1 MRMTQE
7 EFIFNNE
14 ITDTDF
20 LIKTFFEFFPSYKNE
35 QNKIISAWNFL
46 LEKTRT
52 LTRSCGR
59 PYFLHPMRVA
69 SILAQNNLDSDSI
82 ISGMFHNILSVDN
95 VTIEEIEKKFG
106 HDVATIIQGTAK
118 ITALPISSAQ
128 GGGRKTLQQ
137 ADSIRKMLFAM
148 VGDVRVILVKLADR
162 LDRLRNLKGFDE
174 KTRRAVAFE
183 AIDIWAPLADRLGM
197 SNEKNELEDLS
208 LKYSNPDVFAQIKA
222 IVAQK
227 KNERSGYLE
236 QAVNEI
242 QLAAKNA
249 GIEISVSSRA
259 KHFYSIYQKM
269 RKRNKEASELFDLL
283 ALRVLCKSVG
293 ECYTILGL
301 VHNLWKP
308 LEGRF
313 KDYIAMPK
321 SNGYQSLHTTV
332 ICHGKPLE
340 IQIRTDEMHRVAEHG
355 VASHWLYKKGSSHDL
370 VDVKN
375 LSIFNQ
381 LRKLRDEHSTDENF
395 FNEFK
400 NELLGDEI
408 VVFTP
413 KGDVIRLP
421 LGSTAIDFAYTI
433 HSEIGEKIVGA
444 KANGKIIP
452 LGTPLANTQ
461 IIEVITNP
469 QTHPVEGWLKFAKT
483 SKARQKIR
491 AWLSANDA
499 NYETKNSS
507 AAKGGVKNATTSASA
522 NSPAQ
527 KISHKK
533 GTNPNNPPAHHSGKV
548 RVENS
553 KNFLVSLAKCC
564 NPKYPDAICGYVS
577 RARGI
582 TVHRANC
589 LTYLRIPNLEKR
601 SVKVE
606 WEKE

>member
-1 MRMTQE
+1 MTQE

-35 QNKIISAWNFL
+35 QNKILSAWNFL
-46 LEKTRT
+46 LEKTRG

-69 SILAQNNLDSDSI
+69 SILAKNNLDSDSI
-82 ISGMFHNILSVDN
+82 ISGLFHNILSVDD
-95 VTIEEIEKKFG
+95 VSIEEIEKKFG
-106 HDVATIIQGTAK
+106 RDVATIIQGTAK

-197 SNEKNELEDLS
+197 SNEKNEFEDLS

-242 QLAAKNA
+242 QAAAKNA

-381 LRKLRDEHSTDENF
+381 LRKLRDDSTDENF

-413 KGDVIRLP
+413 NGDVIRLP

-507 AAKGGVKNATTSASA
+507 AAKVGAKNAATSANA
-522 NSPAQ
+522 NSSVQ

-533 GTNPNNPPAHHSGKV
+533 GTNPNNPPVHHSGKV

>member
-1 MRMTQE
+1 MMTVTNKEEGMTQE
-7 EFIFNNE
+7 EFILNNE

-20 LIKTFFEFFPSYKNE
+20 LMESFFEFFPSYQME
-35 QNKIISAWNFL
+35 RNKILSAWDFL
-46 LEKTRT
+46 LEKTRG
-52 LTRSCGR
+52 LSRSCGR

-69 SILAQNNLDSDSI
+69 SILAQNNLDADSI
-82 ISGMFHNILSVDN
+82 VSGLFHNILSVPD
-95 VTIEEIEKKFG
+95 VTVEEIEEKFG
-106 HDVATIIQGTAK
+106 HNVTTIIQGTAK

-162 LDRLRNLKGFDE
+162 LDRLRNLKGFDD
-174 KTRRAVAFE
+174 KTRRAVALE

-197 SNEKNELEDLS
+197 SSEKNELEDLS

-242 QLAAKNA
+242 QAAAKNA
-249 GIEISVSSRA
+249 GVEISVSSRA

-355 VASHWLYKKGSSHDL
+355 VASHWLYKKGMVIGKFVGIFSFSWLTVRLGLAPMPSHSNWHTMGAISML
-370 VDVKN
+370 GGIGFTV
-375 LSIFNQ
+375 SIFIATLSFDGADPVQ
-381 LRKLRDEHSTDENF
+381 ASLLSHAKL
-395 FNEFK
+395 
-400 NELLGDEI
+400 GI
-408 VVFTP
+408 VIGSVLSGIIAFIWLHLT
-413 KGDVIRLP
+413 LP
-421 LGSTAIDFAYTI
+421 
-433 HSEIGEKIVGA
+433 
-444 KANGKIIP
+444 
-452 LGTPLANTQ
+452 
-461 IIEVITNP
+461 
-469 QTHPVEGWLKFAKT
+469 
-483 SKARQKIR
+483 R
-491 AWLSANDA
+491 
-499 NYETKNSS
+499 S
-507 AAKGGVKNATTSASA
+507 AA
-522 NSPAQ
+522 
-527 KISHKK
+527 
-533 GTNPNNPPAHHSGKV
+533 
-548 RVENS
+548 
-553 KNFLVSLAKCC
+553 
-564 NPKYPDAICGYVS
+564 PDA
-577 RARGI
+577 
-582 TVHRANC
+582 
-589 LTYLRIPNLEKR
+589 
-601 SVKVE
+601 VE
-606 WEKE
+606 ED

>member
-1 MRMTQE
+1 MTQE

-14 ITDTDF
+14 IADTDF

-35 QNKIISAWNFL
+35 QNKIVSAWNFL
-46 LEKTRT
+46 LEKTRE

-82 ISGMFHNILSVDN
+82 ISGLFHNILSVDN

-106 HDVATIIQGTAK
+106 RDVATIIQGTAR

-507 AAKGGVKNATTSASA
+507 VTKGGAKNAAASASA

-533 GTNPNNPPAHHSGKV
+533 GTNPNNPLAHHSGKV

-564 NPKYPDAICGYVS
+564 NPKFPDAICGYVS

>member
-1 MRMTQE
+1 MTQE

-20 LIKTFFEFFPSYKNE
+20 LIKTFFEIFPSYKNE
-35 QNKIISAWNFL
+35 QNKILSAWNFL
-46 LEKTRT
+46 LEKTRG

-69 SILAQNNLDSDSI
+69 SILAKNNLDSDSI
-82 ISGMFHNILSVDN
+82 ISGLFHNILSVDN
-95 VTIEEIEKKFG
+95 ASIEEIEKKFG

-118 ITALPISSAQ
+118 ITALPISSTQ

-197 SNEKNELEDLS
+197 SNEKNEFEDLS

-249 GIEISVSSRA
+249 EIEISVSSRA

-469 QTHPVEGWLKFAKT
+469 QSHPVEGWLKFAKT

-507 AAKGGVKNATTSASA
+507 AAKGVLKNAATSANA
-522 NSPAQ
+522 NSSAQ

-533 GTNPNNPPAHHSGKV
+533 GTNPNNPPVHHSGKV

-606 WEKE
+606 WEEE

>member
-1 MRMTQE
+1 MTQE

-35 QNKIISAWNFL
+35 QNKILSAWNFL
-46 LEKTRT
+46 LEKTRG

-69 SILAQNNLDSDSI
+69 SILAKNNLDSDSI
-82 ISGMFHNILSVDN
+82 ISGLFHNILSVDD
-95 VTIEEIEKKFG
+95 VSIEEIEKKFG
-106 HDVATIIQGTAK
+106 HDVTTIIQGTAK
-118 ITALPISSAQ
+118 ITALPISSTQ

-197 SNEKNELEDLS
+197 SNEKNEFEDLS

-355 VASHWLYKKGSSHDL
+355 VASHWLYKKGSSHDF

-469 QTHPVEGWLKFAKT
+469 QSHPVEGWLKFAKT

-507 AAKGGVKNATTSASA
+507 AAKGVLKNAAASTNA
-522 NSPAQ
+522 NSSVQ
-527 KISHKK
+527 KISHKR
-533 GTNPNNPPAHHSGKV
+533 GTNPNNPPVHHSGKV

>member
-1 MRMTQE
+1 MTQE

-35 QNKIISAWNFL
+35 QNKILSAWNFL
-46 LEKTRT
+46 LEKTRG

-69 SILAQNNLDSDSI
+69 SILAKNNLDSDSI
-82 ISGMFHNILSVDN
+82 ISGLFHNILSVDD
-95 VTIEEIEKKFG
+95 VSIEEIEKKFG

-118 ITALPISSAQ
+118 ITALPISSTQ

-197 SNEKNELEDLS
+197 SNEKNEFEDLS
-208 LKYSNPDVFAQIKA
+208 LKYSNPDVFAQVKA

-242 QLAAKNA
+242 QLAATNA

-283 ALRVLCKSVG
+283 ALRILCKSVG

-469 QTHPVEGWLKFAKT
+469 QSHPVEGWLKFAKT

-507 AAKGGVKNATTSASA
+507 AAKGVLKNAAASTNA

-533 GTNPNNPPAHHSGKV
+533 GTNPNNPPVHHSGKV

-553 KNFLVSLAKCC
+553 KNFLVSFAKCC